1 MHGQVAKSNVV
12 QIGNS
17 KLMNMEVV
25 KIPVPVPPLATQTV
39 IVEGLQSEH
48 ALIDTHIELIERFEK
63 EIQKTIGRVWED
75 ES

>member
-1 MHGQVAKSNVV
+1 MRFLAQMLAQVAKFYVV
-12 QIGNS
+12 QVGNP

-25 KIPVPVPPLATQTV
+25 KIPVPVPPLATQIV

-63 EIQKTIGRVWED
+63 EIQSTV
-75 ES
+75 